1 MFAASPLLASQERG
15 FDGVVHREN
24 LAEPGN
30 FEHLPDE
37 AGHAADPE
45 FPAFVSCFFGD
56 RNDRSKS
63 QAADICEIGQVDD
76 QARIPLSDAGF
87 APQLKLMCILGV
99 HASCNM
105 QYNLI
110 ANLRLFNG
118 HNNPRVPYAALN
130 VNC

>member
-1 MFAASPLLASQERG
+1 
-15 FDGVVHREN
+15 VHREN
-24 LAEPGN
+24 LGEPGD
-30 FEHLPDE
+30 FEHLPHQ

-45 FPAFVSCFFGD
+45 FSAFVSRLFGD

-63 QAADICEIGQVDD
+63 QAADVCEIGQVDD
-76 QARIPLSDAGF
+76 QVRKPFSDAGF

-99 HASCNM
+99 HASGNM

-118 HNNPRVPYAALN
+118 HNNPRVPYAVLN

>member
-1 MFAASPLLASQERG
+1 
-15 FDGVVHREN
+15 VHGEN

-45 FPAFVSCFFGD
+45 FSAFVSRLFGD
-56 RNDRSKS
+56 RDDRSKS
-63 QAADICEIGQVDD
+63 QAADVCEIGQVND
-76 QARIPLSDAGF
+76 QACISLSDAGF
-87 APQLKLMCILGV
+87 APHLKLMCILGI
-99 HASCNM
+99 HASGNM
-105 QYNLI
+105 QYYLI

-118 HNNPRVPYAALN
+118 HNNPRVPYDVLN